1 MLYSCL
7 AVRSLARPFLHAAL
21 QIWVAGLALSDED
34 TTPDVTHDLPEE
46 AAARAPAPAVGK
58 SAPDLPTAGAGA
70 RAAASSDRK
79 STRLNSS
86 HLGISYAV
94 FCLNKKK

>member
-34 TTPDVTHDLPEE
+34 TTPDVSHDLPEE

-58 SAPDLPTAGAGA
+58 SVPDLPTAGAGA
-70 RAAASSDRK
+70 RAAASSGRSCDT
-79 STRLNSS
+79 SGVVSS
-86 HLGISYAV
+86 SESARPATQI
-94 FCLNKKK
+94 